1 MMSISWSPFYIYI
14 YIMDFP
20 GGSGDKE
27 SAHNRETWVWSLD
40 QELLW
45 KRERLPTPVFLPGE
59 FHGQKNLSGY
69 SPWGRNESDM
79 IE

>member
-1 MMSISWSPFYIYI
+1 MMSISWSPFYI

-27 SAHNRETWVWSLD
+27 SARNRENWVWSLD
-40 QELLW
+40 QEILW

-59 FHGQKNLSGY
+59 FRGQKNLSGH